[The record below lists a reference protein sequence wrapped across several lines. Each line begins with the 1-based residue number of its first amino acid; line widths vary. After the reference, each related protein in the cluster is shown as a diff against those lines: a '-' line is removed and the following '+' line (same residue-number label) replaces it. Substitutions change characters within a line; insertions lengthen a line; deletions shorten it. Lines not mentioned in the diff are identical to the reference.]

1 MRLDGERRNS
11 YKGRGKMENWQK
23 IFQDLIGKVCVITGG
38 GGLIGKAIA
47 IEMARVGAK
56 VAIVDYKK
64 DRCDACADEMS
75 RNVGKQV
82 TCVVADVLN
91 EDMLKKGK
99 QHINQELGKIDIL
112 INCAG
117 GNAPEATTE
126 LEFLNEQNIDNLRK
140 SFFGINIEGFRSVMD
155 LNMIGSVLPTLVFA
169 EDMIGQGGVVL
180 NISSMSAERPLTKV
194 PAYSAAK
201 ASVNNFTQWLAVH
214 LAKVNV
220 RVNALAPGFFLT
232 SQNQYLLLDD
242 KTKEYT
248 ARARKIISHTPMG
261 RFGELDE
268 LLGTVVYL
276 VSDMS
281 KFVTGA
287 VLPVDGG
294 FGIYSGV

>member
-1 MRLDGERRNS
+1 
-11 YKGRGKMENWQK
+11 MENWQN
-23 IFQDLIGKVCVITGG
+23 IFQNLSGKVCVVTGG
-38 GGLIGKAIA
+38 GGLIGKTIA
-47 IEMARVGAK
+47 IELARLGVK
-56 VAIVDYKK
+56 VAIVDYKQ

-75 RNVGKQV
+75 RSVGKQV

-91 EDMLKKGK
+91 RQMLEEGKK
-99 QHINQELGKIDIL
+99 QINEELGKIDIL

-126 LEFLNEQNIDNLRK
+126 LEILTGQSPDELRQ
-140 SFFGINIEGFRSVMD
+140 SFFGLDSEGFRSVMD
-155 LNMIGSVLPTLVFA
+155 LNMLGSVLPTLVFA
-169 EDMIGQGGVVL
+169 QDMVNRGGAVL

-201 ASVNNFTQWLAVH
+201 ASINNFTQWLAVH
-214 LAKVNV
+214 LAKVNI

-232 SQNQYLLLDD
+232 SQNKYLLLD
-242 KTKEYT
+242 KQSGEFTP
-248 ARARKIISHTPMG
+248 RAKKIIGHTPMG
-261 RFGELDE
+261 RFGELNE
-268 LLGTVVYL
+268 LLGAVVYL

-281 KFVTGA
+281 QFVTGA

>member
-1 MRLDGERRNS
+1 
-11 YKGRGKMENWQK
+11 MENWQK
-23 IFQDLIGKVCVITGG
+23 IFQDLADKVCVITGG
-38 GGLIGKAIA
+38 GGLIGKTIA
-47 IEMARVGAK
+47 IELARLGVK

-75 RNVGKQV
+75 RSVGKQV

-91 EDMLKKGK
+91 REMLEKGK
-99 QHINQELGKIDIL
+99 EQINEALGQIDIL

-126 LEFLNEQNIDNLRK
+126 LEILTGKNSENLRK
-140 SFFGINIEGFRSVMD
+140 SFFGLDIEGFRSVMD
-155 LNMIGSVLPTLVFA
+155 LNMLGSVLPTLVFA
-169 EDMIGQGGVVL
+169 EDMIERGGIIL

-201 ASVNNFTQWLAVH
+201 ASINNFTQWLAVH
-214 LAKVNV
+214 LAKVNI

-232 SQNQYLLLDD
+232 SQNKYLLQDEHTG
-242 KTKEYT
+242 KYT
-248 ARARKIISHTPMG
+248 PRAEKIIAHTPMG
-261 RFGELDE
+261 RFGELNE
-268 LLGTVVYL
+268 LLGAVIYL

-281 KFVTGA
+281 QFVTGA
-287 VLPVDGG
+287 VIPVDGG

>member
-1 MRLDGERRNS
+1 
-11 YKGRGKMENWQK
+11 MENWQK
-23 IFQDLIGKVCVITGG
+23 IFHDLADKVCVITGG
-38 GGLIGKAIA
+38 GGLIGKTIA
-47 IEMARVGAK
+47 IELARLGVK

-75 RNVGKQV
+75 RSVGKQV

-91 EDMLKKGK
+91 REMLVKGK
-99 QHINQELGKIDIL
+99 EQINEALGQIDIL

-126 LEFLNEQNIDNLRK
+126 LEILTGKNSENLRK
-140 SFFGINIEGFRSVMD
+140 SFFGLDIEGFRSVMD
-155 LNMIGSVLPTLVFA
+155 LNMLGSVLPTLVFA
-169 EDMIGQGGVVL
+169 EDMIERGGIIL

-201 ASVNNFTQWLAVH
+201 ASINNFTQWLAVH
-214 LAKVNV
+214 LAKVNI

-232 SQNQYLLLDD
+232 SQNKYLLQDEHTG
-242 KTKEYT
+242 KYT
-248 ARARKIISHTPMG
+248 PRAEKIIAHTPMG
-261 RFGELDE
+261 RFGELNE
-268 LLGTVVYL
+268 LLGAVIYL

-281 KFVTGA
+281 QFVTGA
-287 VLPVDGG
+287 VIPVDGG